1 MKNFTT
7 KLIAS
12 AMLASCP
19 ALASAWGT
27 LDSPE
32 TVYSLDNEVACLKTA
47 RTSDGKTYVSWLQWS
62 EQQGWGY
69 DLHLQL
75 LDEDGKPMWDEES
88 LAVET
93 QRNASWTA
101 DYSLVAAPNG
111 DAILSWAD
119 ARSEEDAEYA
129 QGHEPVLYRV
139 NQKQEYVWSDDGITF
154 GPEYMF
160 PPTLYMIGE
169 DLYAIL
175 ISSSDYGPSKI
186 TRINAD
192 GTLAFTPKEFAGHL
206 APSEGTDFISVD
218 SGSKGTVAMRY
229 NRDVEP
235 VWDEPAVVSEYLY
248 SGYSRDPY
256 RICPDGQGGV
266 AVTFAR
272 ALDFS
277 HLPVVNHISADGEA
291 TFGPSVDVIPED
303 NMVGDYDYPVIGV
316 NSDTE
321 TILTIWNQSGA
332 GKGVIGAQQFDYF
345 GERLFGDD
353 GIAFA
358 EKKDASG
365 YSFGPIALYP
375 MNDEQWFVCYAD
387 EQWWAHSVL
396 HFACYDNNGSNAW
409 DYEAPEATSITDPSF
424 SYDDGVFT
432 FTCINE
438 ETDDDWN
445 TVYKIQT
452 IQFSPATVGV
462 DMTTVSN
469 VDGNKEYFS
478 INGTRLD
485 RPAKGINIVRCE
497 DGSTRKVLVK

>member
-1 MKNFTT
+1 MKKFTT
-7 KLIAS
+7 RLIAS
-12 AMLASCP
+12 AMLASFP
-19 ALASAWGT
+19 VLASAWGT
-27 LDSPE
+27 LETPE
-32 TVYSLDNEVACLKTA
+32 TIYSLGNEVSSLKTA

-62 EQQGWGY
+62 EQSGWGF

-75 LDEDGKPMWDEES
+75 LDESGKPMWDEES

-93 QRNASWTA
+93 HRNASWTA
-101 DYSLVAAPNG
+101 DYSLVVASNG

-119 ARSEEDAEYA
+119 ARSEEDAESAY
-129 QGHEPVLYRV
+129 GHEPVLYRI
-139 NQKQEYVWSDDGITF
+139 NQQQEYIWSDEGITF
-154 GPEYMF
+154 GPEYKF

-175 ISSSDYGPSKI
+175 LSAEDYGPSKI

-192 GTLAFTPKEFAGHL
+192 GSFAFTPKEFAGHL
-206 APSEGTDFISVD
+206 APSEGSDFISVG
-218 SGSKGTVAMRY
+218 SGSNGTVAMRY
-229 NRDVEP
+229 NRNVEP
-235 VWDEPAVVSEYLY
+235 VWSEPAVVSEYLY
-248 SGYSRDPY
+248 SGYARAPY

-272 ALDFS
+272 AIDFT

-291 TFGPSVDVIPED
+291 TFGQSVDVIPED
-303 NMVGDYDYPVIGV
+303 NMVGDYDYPLIGV
-316 NSDTE
+316 NTDTE

-332 GKGVIGAQQFDYF
+332 GKGAIGAQQFDYF

-358 EKKDASG
+358 EKEDGAG
-365 YSFGPIALYP
+365 YSYGPIALYQ
-375 MNDEQWFVCYAD
+375 MNDNWFVCYAD

-396 HFACYDNNGSNAW
+396 HFACYNNDGSNAW

-424 SYDDGVFT
+424 CYEDGVFT
-432 FTCINE
+432 FMCINE

-445 TVYKIQT
+445 TTYKIQS
-452 IQFSPATVGV
+452 IQFEPKTVGI
-462 DMTTVSN
+462 DKISASDAN
-469 VDGNKEYFS
+469 GEKQYFS

-485 RPAKGINIVRCE
+485 RPAKGVNIVRNA
-497 DGSTRKVLVK
+497 DGSTSKVFVK